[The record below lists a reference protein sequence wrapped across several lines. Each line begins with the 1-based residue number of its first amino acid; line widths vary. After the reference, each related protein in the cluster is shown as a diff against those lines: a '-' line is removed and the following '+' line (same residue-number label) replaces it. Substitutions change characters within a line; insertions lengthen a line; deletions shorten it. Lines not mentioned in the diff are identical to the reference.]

1 MDAAGRSSVAWLQP
15 LPVAADGASNLRAQ
29 LFDPAGGAT
38 TGRFAVTG
46 RTQAEA
52 FPAVARD
59 GRGNSEVVY
68 RGSRVAPGGTAGIYL
83 RRYDSRGRPLGGE
96 VEVVP
101 PAGQTQ
107 PKVAASA
114 GGSFVVVWSEAAS
127 RVRAQLFDTAGRPS
141 GAAIQVSGATRAVN
155 DLPDVAM
162 DTRGAFV
169 VVWEGA
175 DEGFLRPTFLARAF
189 SRTGVPQNEIEI
201 HPTYPLVDPPT
212 VALAENG
219 TFLVTWSS
227 ADQDVPARISTR
239 AFRALSNRD
248 RCVYRDATFLCG
260 TAGGDLT
267 PLVQLGNGTAA
278 GDVPFLADVDGDGA
292 DDPCI
297 RRGSTFSCALSG
309 SQGAVSI
316 FAFGAASQ
324 VPLAG
329 DLNGDSRADLCVRR
343 GRFFLCDT
351 AHDGGLA
358 EVKIPF
364 GLASDLPLLGDV
376 DGDGRADPCV
386 FRQGQFLC
394 DTTHDGV
401 RDLIQVEDTQAG
413 DLPLLGDADG
423 DGRADF
429 CVVRGTALLCDLDR
443 SGKLVQ
449 QPLAIQPGDV
459 VLLGKVDRL

>member
-1 MDAAGRSSVAWLQP
+1 MSPWIR
-15 LPVAADGASNLRAQ
+15 
-29 LFDPAGGAT
+29 
-38 TGRFAVTG
+38 
-46 RTQAEA
+46 
-52 FPAVARD
+52 
-59 GRGNSEVVY
+59 
-68 RGSRVAPGGTAGIYL
+68 
-83 RRYDSRGRPLGGE
+83 
-96 VEVVP
+96 
-101 PAGQTQ
+101 
-107 PKVAASA
+107 AAS
-114 GGSFVVVWSEAAS
+114 
-127 RVRAQLFDTAGRPS
+127 
-141 GAAIQVSGATRAVN
+141 
-155 DLPDVAM
+155 
-162 DTRGAFV
+162 FV

-175 DEGFLRPTFLARAF
+175 DEGFLRPTFLGRAF
-189 SRTGVPQNEIEI
+189 SRTGVPQNEIDI
-201 HPTYPLVDPPT
+201 HPTYPLVDPPA

-227 ADQDVPARISTR
+227 SDQDVPARISAR

-267 PLVQLGNGTAA
+267 PLVQLGSGTAA

-292 DDPCI
+292 DAPCI
-297 RRGSTFSCALSG
+297 RRGSAFSCALSG
-309 SQGAVSI
+309 SQGAVSL
-316 FAFGAASQ
+316 FPFGAASQ
-324 VPLAG
+324 VPLVG
-329 DLNGDSRADLCVRR
+329 DVNGDGRADFCVRR

-364 GLASDLPLLGDV
+364 GLASDVPLLGDV

-386 FRQGQFLC
+386 FRPGQFLC

-401 RDLIQVEDTQAG
+401 RDLVQTEDTQPG
-413 DLPLLGDADG
+413 DTPLLGDADG

-443 SGKLVQ
+443 SGKLTA